1 MNAPSMESIFLILSG
16 VILAAGV
23 LYWFWSHIQLTQKKV
38 QLLENAV
45 FELRGL
51 VTARSSP
58 EPDGS
63 SGSSGS
69 SSGGGGGE
77 SSTVYNDL
85 ADDEE
90 EEWLPEQSSSTP
102 LPSSGGV
109 TDIGSTPLS
118 DLNGTSDLQPGGRL
132 EVPTLVESEKDA
144 ETSVEQFREL
154 FAQRESASPKAP
166 ASSVTGDKAVV
177 SESSL
182 ESMPVKELRRLAE
195 QRGLTGVS
203 DLRKKELLAA
213 LRQQITSSPATE
225 KADTVVVERTLDLT
239 ETDDLAAEA
248 TVLE

>member
-1 MNAPSMESIFLILSG
+1 M
-16 VILAAGV
+16 
-23 LYWFWSHIQLTQKKV
+23 
-38 QLLENAV
+38 
-45 FELRGL
+45 
-51 VTARSSP
+51 
-58 EPDGS
+58 
-63 SGSSGS
+63 
-69 SSGGGGGE
+69 
-77 SSTVYNDL
+77 YNDL

-90 EEWLPEQSSSTP
+90 EEWLPEQASTP

-109 TDIGSTPLS
+109 TAIGSTPLS
-118 DLNGTSDLQPGGRL
+118 DLNGISDLQPGGRL
-132 EVPTLVESEKDA
+132 EVPAIVESEVVTEA
-144 ETSVEQFREL
+144 ETSMEQFRDL

-166 ASSVTGDKAVV
+166 SSSSASASASATDKSVTTDKAVV

-239 ETDDLAAEA
+239 EMDDLAEEA
-248 TVLE
+248 TILE